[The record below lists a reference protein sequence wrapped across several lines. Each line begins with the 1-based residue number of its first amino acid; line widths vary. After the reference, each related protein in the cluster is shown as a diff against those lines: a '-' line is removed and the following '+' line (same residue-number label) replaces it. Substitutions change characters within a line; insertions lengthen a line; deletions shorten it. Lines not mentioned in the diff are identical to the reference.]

1 MFKFSESSES
11 RFVGVDGRLV
21 NVARRALEISKVD
34 FGIPPDGG
42 LRTAERQNELFKKKA
57 SKADGYE
64 NKSYHQ
70 SGKALDVYAYVDGKA
85 SWYSP
90 HLAMLA
96 CAMLQAASEL
106 GVKLEWGGLWST
118 SDTIEGVEYGWDAGH
133 FQITED

>member
-1 MFKFSESSES
+1 MFKLSKASES
-11 RFVGVDGRLV
+11 RLIGVDARFV
-21 NVARRALEISKVD
+21 RVAKRALEISKVD

-85 SWYSP
+85 SWKAE
-90 HLAMLA
+90 HLAMVA
-96 CAMLQAASEL
+96 CAMLQAANEL
-106 GVKLEWGGLWST
+106 GVKLEWGGLWQNFV
-118 SDTIEGVEYGWDAGH
+118 DMPH
-133 FQITED
+133 FQIAED